1 MRVCKEADEG
11 FQKAVKEASAMV
23 EKAEATLKRAQ
34 DTLKAEKE
42 KTDAAVK
49 EAELLEAYCLFCDP
63 CPRQVKSPICFVL
76 HLRELECVQFY
87 APVSVLM
94 ALFSGRLGFS
104 GPGGDAFPAE
114 LERGSSNTN
123 MSADFCWHYPA
134 RYDCRLLHL

>member
-49 EAELLEAYCLFCDP
+49 EAELVSWGKKKAVAAKQLKQLMGVIEATTKTKN
-63 CPRQVKSPICFVL
+63 V
-76 HLRELECVQFY
+76 
-87 APVSVLM
+87 
-94 ALFSGRLGFS
+94 
-104 GPGGDAFPAE
+104 
-114 LERGSSNTN
+114 ER
-123 MSADFCWHYPA
+123 AYLA
-134 RYDCRLLHL
+134 A

>member
-1 MRVCKEADEG
+1 MGENYPLFVH
-11 FQKAVKEASAMV
+11 Q
-23 EKAEATLKRAQ
+23 
-34 DTLKAEKE
+34 
-42 KTDAAVK
+42 
-49 EAELLEAYCLFCDP
+49 LEAYCLFCDP

-94 ALFSGRLGFS
+94 ALFSGRLDFS

-114 LERGSSNTN
+114 LERGSSNNTN